1 MIAEC
6 IYMRSVSDRDAHV
19 TQTNLPHCVIEL
31 MSGLLDWLGQLE
43 HRERC
48 TNVCKNERAVAQFY
62 GK

>member
-1 MIAEC
+1 MIAN
-6 IYMRSVSDRDAHV
+6 AA
-19 TQTNLPHCVIEL
+19 QTSLPHCVIEL